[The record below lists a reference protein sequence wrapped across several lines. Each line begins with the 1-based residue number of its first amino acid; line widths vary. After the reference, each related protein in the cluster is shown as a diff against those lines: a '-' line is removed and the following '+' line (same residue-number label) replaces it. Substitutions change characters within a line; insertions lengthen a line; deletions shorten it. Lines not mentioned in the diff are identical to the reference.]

1 MSYSAALGRR
11 RDYSRDYI
19 GVRSTQQFSA
29 ATTDKSRKSPM
40 YKRRANEVF

>member
-11 RDYSRDYI
+11 RDYM